1 MATHGRNLTRLAIY
15 NETTYGT
22 LVVGGRWDHLGG
34 YPSVR
39 DDVDDQNRNPLQTL
53 NTRLRG
59 RVVSPTPLPHPDN
72 NGVVCA
78 ASGLFLA
85 RMSAFTPRYL

>member
-39 DDVDDQNRNPLQTL
+39 DDVDDQNR
-53 NTRLRG
+53 RLRG
-59 RVVSPTPLPHPDN
+59 THRLAHLSIVNLKTMIRWASFGAFN
-72 NGVVCA
+72 SGWYAGVE
-78 ASGLFLA
+78 
-85 RMSAFTPRYL
+85 